1 MKHNIKRRKFKRN
14 SSQRKA
20 LLKHLSEAIILNEKI
35 VTTTAKAK
43 ELSSFVERLIT
54 TAKKK
59 NLLAAK
65 SIHSLLGDEASKK
78 LINEVADKYKDRKGG
93 YTRVI
98 KIGERKGDVAQMSVI
113 EFV

>member
-1 MKHNIKRRKFKRN
+1 MKHKAKGRKFKRS

-35 VTTTAKAK
+35 VTTSAKAK
-43 ELSSFVERLIT
+43 ELSPFIEKLIT

-59 NLLAAK
+59 NLTAAK

-78 LINEVADKYKDRKGG
+78 LIREIADKYKDRNGG
-93 YTRVI
+93 YTRII
-98 KIGERKGDVAQMSVI
+98 KIGERQGDIAQMSVI

>member
-1 MKHNIKRRKFKRN
+1 MKHKSKGRQFKRDKA
-14 SSQRKA
+14 QRKS
-20 LLKHLSEAIILNEKI
+20 LMKHLSEAIILQEKI
-35 VTTTAKAK
+35 TTTTAKAK
-43 ELSSFVERLIT
+43 ELSSHVEKLVT
-54 TAKKK
+54 VAKKQ

-65 SIHSLLGDEASKK
+65 TIHRDLSDEASKK
-78 LINEVADKYKDRKGG
+78 LLKDIATRYKTRKGG